1 MSEVKAI
8 VSAIEM
14 FLSSQINTIGNSV
27 LWSCLDDD
35 VDDAILIN
43 NLGNPKPPNGI
54 AGETNGSSVSKAF
67 RILRLRRNILR
78 YLQHNI
84 IQLNSEKARGGELQH
99 SDALSLRGIS
109 RVFHMT
115 ISLTLCLNNNG
126 KVRKDCHLPLLFEQH
141 VQLIANFSCI
151 AMVGRME
158 TVLMQT
164 GTLLSW

>member
-27 LWSCLDDD
+27 LWSCMDDD
-35 VDDAILIN
+35 VDDAILLN

-67 RILRLRRNILR
+67 RILRLCRNILR
-78 YLQHNI
+78 YLQQNI

-126 KVRKDCHLPLLFEQH
+126 KVRKDCRLPLLFEQH
-141 VQLIANFSCI
+141 VQLICEF
-151 AMVGRME
+151 
-158 TVLMQT
+158 
-164 GTLLSW
+164 LLPLF